1 MSTNKILMSGLVAGI
16 VAFFLGWI
24 VWGMILSGMSESM
37 AGTATGVSRGEDE
50 MIWWALIV
58 GNLLWG
64 FLYAYI
70 FGKWAN
76 ITNPGTGAKAAAIIG
91 LMMAGAWD
99 LTMYGT
105 THLMNLNGTIID
117 ILASTVVSAI
127 IGAVAAWMLGRGN

>member
-24 VWGMILSGMSESM
+24 VWGMILMGMSESM
-37 AGTATGVSRGEDE
+37 SGSATGVSRGEDD

-58 GNLLWG
+58 GNLLFG

-70 FGKWAN
+70 FGRWAN
-76 ITNPGTGAKAAAIIG
+76 ITTAATGAKAGAMIG
-91 LMMAGAWD
+91 LIMSASWD

-105 THLMNLNGTIID
+105 TNVMTLNGVFID
-117 ILASTVVSAI
+117 IIASTVVSAI